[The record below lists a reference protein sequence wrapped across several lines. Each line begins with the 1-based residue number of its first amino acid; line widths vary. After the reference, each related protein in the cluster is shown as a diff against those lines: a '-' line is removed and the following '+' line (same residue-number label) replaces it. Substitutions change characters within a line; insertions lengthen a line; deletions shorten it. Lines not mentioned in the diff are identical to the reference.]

1 MTHPSPVGP
10 DPAVPLTPA
19 AGDDRDDRPG
29 SRMARM
35 RMPLARHVVEAVAVE
50 NGVCVRPMAMRRTN
64 LDTGETE
71 IIPVPC
77 GATLASKCPPCAEK
91 TRRLRMAQCK
101 AGWHLDDEPL
111 PDPDPPTD
119 EAKILAGF
127 RADLEVVR
135 HDAERDSD
143 PAGVAEIDALI
154 GQVDDELNALGVRGK
169 AAPDDRDRARR
180 ARSTRRRQ
188 DAPDLPRLPVD
199 KRTVGR
205 TYEAADG
212 KTWRP
217 SMFLTLTCDTYGR
230 VNSDG
235 TPVDP
240 GSYDYQRA
248 ARDAI
253 HFPKLIDR
261 FWQNLRRAVG
271 WDVQY
276 FAALE
281 PQRRLAPHLHAA
293 IRGTIPRLLLRQVA
307 AATYHQVW
315 WPAVDQPVYGDGHL
329 PVWDGG
335 SGAYLDP
342 DSARPLPSWDE
353 ALDAIGDEDEP
364 SHVVRFGPQLRADGV
379 TANSANTGRMIGY
392 LTKYLTKSLDGCHA
406 ATTDVQRRHVD
417 RLAAALRYEPCSP
430 TCANWLRFGVQPKN
444 PKPGLVPG
452 RCRGKAH
459 RRETLGFGGRRV
471 LVSRKWSGKT
481 LTDHKQDRVVF
492 IREQLEALGHTATGP
507 AAAETDPARTAWT
520 LLRPG
525 DPAAPRREHL
535 LLQAVAQRHAWRA
548 QLDAARRALT
558 GELPATG
565 PPEAP
570 ARAA

>member
-1 MTHPSPVGP
+1 
-10 DPAVPLTPA
+10 
-19 AGDDRDDRPG
+19 
-29 SRMARM
+29 M
-35 RMPLARHVVEAVAVE
+35 RMPLARQVVEAVAME

-71 IIPVPC
+71 IVPVPC
-77 GATLASKCPPCAEK
+77 GATLASKCPTCAERA
-91 TRRLRMAQCK
+91 RRLRMAQCK
-101 AGWHLDDEPL
+101 AGWHLEDEPV
-111 PDPDPPTD
+111 PDPDPPSED
-119 EAKILAGF
+119 AKVLAGF
-127 RADLEVVR
+127 RADLEALR
-135 HDAERDSD
+135 RDAERDSD
-143 PAGVAEIDALI
+143 PAGVAELDELI

-169 AAPDDRDRARR
+169 AAPDNRDRPRR

-199 KRTVGR
+199 KRTIGR
-205 TYEAADG
+205 TYEAPDG
-212 KTWRP
+212 TTWRP

-230 VNSDG
+230 VRSDG

-240 GSYDYQRA
+240 GSYDYRRA

-261 FWQNLRRAVG
+261 FWQNLRRCVG

-293 IRGTIPRLLLRQVA
+293 IRGTVPRMVLRQVA

-315 WPAVDQPVYGDGHL
+315 WPPCDRPIYPDTAL
-329 PVWDGG
+329 PAWDTD

-342 DSARPLPSWDE
+342 TTGEALPTWDE
-353 ALDAIGDEDEP
+353 ALDAIGEEDEP
-364 SHVVRFGPQLRADGV
+364 AHVARFGPQLRVDGV
-379 TANSANTGRMIGY
+379 TANSAHTGRMIGY
-392 LTKYLTKSLDGCHA
+392 LTKYLTKSLDTCHD
-406 ATTDVQRRHVD
+406 TDSDAHRRHVE
-417 RLAAALRYEPCSP
+417 RLADALRHEPCSP
-430 TCANWLRFGVQPKN
+430 GCANWLRYGVQPRN

-471 LVSRKWSGKT
+471 LVSRRWSGKT
-481 LTDHKQDRVVF
+481 LADHRADRIAWV
-492 IREQLEALGHTATGP
+492 RQQLEALGHTATGTGP
-507 AAAETDPARTAWT
+507 AAAPGPGADSSRTVCT

-535 LLQAVAQRHAWRA
+535 LLQAVAQRRAWRA
-548 QLDAARRALT
+548 QLDTANAAAPGRH
-558 GELPATG
+558 PATG
-565 PPEAP
+565 PPGAP
-570 ARAA
+570 IAA